1 VFTTPCFVRR
11 SEDVLVAAD
20 EMISVAAD
28 YSADDVVFIPG
39 RVK

>member
-11 SEDVLVAAD
+11 SEDVL